1 MDKVSLILKHT
12 EIIKKKTLGKSSSLI
27 AEDTIKKKHKGNK
40 NHHFCMQ
47 FIIR

>member
-27 AEDTIKKKHKGNK
+27 AEDTIKKKQKRKQKSSFLHE
-40 NHHFCMQ
+40 
-47 FIIR
+47 IYY